1 MDRPRDTGSPGHQF
15 RRAIARLAQIDQLR
29 EHLRAAIR
37 RQLAGI
43 RGDRKGG

>member
-1 MDRPRDTGSPGHQF
+1 MDRSRDTGSPDRQF

-43 RGDRKGG
+43 KRTR